1 MGLEKICQEVI
12 EIAKAAGAFIAGERT
27 NFDLKL
33 VEIKGK
39 ANFVSYVDKK
49 AEELIVDRLRK
60 LLPESGFITEE

>member
-1 MGLEKICQEVI
+1 MDLEKICRSVI
-12 EIAKAAGAFIAGERT
+12 DIAKNAGAFIAGERT

-49 AEELIVDRLRK
+49 AEELIVEGLRG
-60 LLPESGFITEE
+60 GFA